1 MKRSQKKKII
11 KKHATHERDT
21 GSPQVQIAILTER
34 INKLSEHLKEHDK
47 DNSSRRGL
55 LSMVGQRRKLLN
67 YIKIHDPKGYEQLT
81 SKLKI
86 RATGGGALAAQPAT
100 SDSAPARPSLIGV
113 AKLAERPKA
122 KAAAKPAKVGGKKT
136 GGSKSKGKAKS
147 KSSKR

>member
-67 YIKIHDPKGYEQLT
+67 YLKIHDPKGYEQLT

-86 RATGGGALAAQPAT
+86 RATGGAALEAQPAT
-100 SDSAPARPSLIGV
+100 SDSAPATKASTP
-113 AKLAERPKA
+113 AKHVEKPKA
-122 KAAAKPAKVGGKKT
+122 KANAKPAKAGGKGT
-136 GGSKSKGKAKS
+136 GNSKSKGKAKS
-147 KSSKR
+147 FKKK